1 MPMNA
6 NEMGHV
12 SDDQVALGD
21 EAISS
26 QELEASRWLEQYERE
41 YLPLC
46 LETTEAAWAQASNIT
61 DYNSMK
67 NAEASQKMVKYTG
80 KKGREAQKFSWQAF
94 ADPELKRIFKSLTNL
109 GVAALPPKRTA
120 EMIKLRQDMESNH
133 AKAKVCPYR
142 KLGVSAAKT
151 EECTLALE
159 PEIKEIL
166 EESNDYN
173 ELLHVWS
180 QFRDRAGKP
189 VKEKWMEVANIL
201 NEGSRANGRKDYT
214 EDLLEVY
221 YEESP
226 NFEKDLEDLWKTL
239 KPLYQQLHAYV
250 RSKLI
255 ERYPGKIRDDGPI
268 PAHLLGHI
276 HAQRISIKGLE
287 PYRGRPTVDVTDSMV
302 KQKMKPRDLFKLSEE
317 FFKSLDLK
325 PMPEEFWNRSILE
338 KPDDGRELVCHA
350 SAWDGC
356 GTNLVRIKQCTRVKM
371 SDLIVAHHEMGHIE
385 YYLQY
390 QKLPSYYQS
399 GANPG
404 FHEAVGDTLALSV
417 STPKHLQAIHL
428 LEKSDMQKED
438 TVNYL
443 MSIAL
448 DKIAILPSA
457 YFFDLWRWN
466 VYRGNYP
473 IDKLND
479 EWWKLHLEYAGY
491 CPAVRRTNEDF
502 DPASKY
508 HISSGTPYIR
518 YFVANILQFQF
529 YEALCDAAGHR
540 GPLHECDFYRSKEAG
555 KLMGDM
561 LALGSSKPWPDALK
575 AITNNKTGKMDA
587 RPMLRYFQPLHDW
600 LIKYN
605 MGKPVGWTSPDPNI
619 CPEL

>member
-1 MPMNA
+1 MPRECDGKITLN
-6 NEMGHV
+6 
-12 SDDQVALGD
+12 D
-21 EAISS
+21 ETIST
-26 QELEASRWLEQYERE
+26 QQLEARKWLNLYETE

-46 LETTEAAWAQASNIT
+46 LEATEAAWEQASNIT

-67 NAEASQKMVKYTG
+67 NAEASQKMVKFTG
-80 KKGREAQKFSWQAF
+80 NKGREAQKFAWKQF
-94 ADPELKRIFKSLTNL
+94 KDPELKRIFKSLSNL
-109 GVAALPPKRTA
+109 GVAALPQEKTA
-120 EMIKLRQDMESNH
+120 EMIRLRQEMESNH
-133 AKAKVCPYR
+133 AKTKVCPYR
-142 KLGVSAAKT
+142 KPNEPPASP
-151 EECTLALE
+151 EECTLGLE

-166 EESNDYN
+166 EQSQDYD

-180 QFRDRAGKP
+180 QFRDKAGKP
-189 VKEKWMEVANIL
+189 VKNKWLKVASIL

-214 EDLLEVY
+214 EDLLETY
-221 YEESP
+221 YEQSP
-226 NFEKDLEDLWKTL
+226 NFEKDLEDLWITL

-255 ERYPGKIRDDGPI
+255 IMYPGKIKEDGPI
-268 PAHLLGHI
+268 PAHLVGHI
-276 HAQRISIKGLE
+276 HAQHISIKGLE
-287 PYRGRPTVDVTDSMV
+287 PFKGRPTVDVTDAMV
-302 KQKMKPRDLFKLSEE
+302 RKGMKPRDLFKLSEE
-317 FFKSLDLK
+317 FFNSLGLK
-325 PMPEEFWNRSILE
+325 PMTDEFWNRSLLE
-338 KPDDGRELVCHA
+338 KPSDGRELVCHA

-417 STPKHLQAIHL
+417 STPKHLQAINL
-428 LEKSDMQKED
+428 LEESEMTEED
-438 TVNYL
+438 TLNYL

-457 YFFDLWRWN
+457 YFFDNWRWN
-466 VYRGNYP
+466 VYRGNYAP
-473 IDKLND
+473 ERLND
-479 EWWKLHLEYAGY
+479 EWWKLQLEYAGY
-491 CPAVRRTNEDF
+491 CPAVRRSKDDF

-540 GPLHECDFYRSKEAG
+540 GLLHECDFYRSKEAG

-561 LALGSSKPWPDALK
+561 LALGSSKPWPEALK
-575 AITNNKTGKMDA
+575 AITNGKTGKMDA
-587 RPMLRYFQPLHDW
+587 RPILRYFQPLYDW

-619 CPEL
+619 CPKP